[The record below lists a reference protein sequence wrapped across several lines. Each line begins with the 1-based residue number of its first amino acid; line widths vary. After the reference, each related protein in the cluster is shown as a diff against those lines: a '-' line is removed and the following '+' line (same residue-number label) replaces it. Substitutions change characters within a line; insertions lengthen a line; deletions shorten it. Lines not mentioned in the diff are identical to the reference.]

1 MPVLNFP
8 LNPFIGQRY
17 TLGTKTYVWNGTG
30 WAISELNPSTVSILT
45 ATQITITTSTNSTS
59 TTTGGLIVNG
69 GVGIGGDINAGGD
82 VTISGTIYSEHVQ
95 IAEATMDSTQSLV
108 TNTNATIIDQY
119 YVSQFRTAKYL
130 IQIDNGDSTSFEA
143 IEMLLMVTNT
153 GTVKAT
159 DYGLLQNNG
168 ELGTFASMVDDNG
181 GNPLL
186 KLYFTANAPTN
197 KTIKVLRTALT
208 S

>member
-1 MPVLNFP
+1 MPALNFP
-8 LNPFIGQRY
+8 INPNPGDTYAIGS
-17 TLGTKTYVWNGTG
+17 KTYIWNGTG
-30 WAISELNPSTVSILT
+30 WAISTTNSVLASIIT
-45 ATQITITTSTNSTS
+45 ATTIVVTTSTNSTS

-69 GVGIGGDINAGGD
+69 GVGVGGNLYIG
-82 VTISGTIYSEHVQ
+82 GTIYSEHVQ

-108 TNTNATIIDQY
+108 TNTNATLIDQY
-119 YVSQFRTAKYL
+119 YISQFRTAKYL
-130 IQIDNGDSTSFEA
+130 IQIDNGDSNSFEA

-159 DYGLLQNNG
+159 DYALLQNNG
-168 ELGTFASMVDDNG
+168 ELGAFASMVEDNG

-186 KLYFTANAPTN
+186 KLYFTANDPTN
-197 KTIKVLRTALT
+197 KTITVLRTALK

>member
-8 LNPFIGQRY
+8 PNPNIGDTY
-17 TLGTKTYVWNGTG
+17 TIGSRTYAWNGTA
-30 WAISELNPSTVSILT
+30 WAISTNNPSTVGVFT
-45 ATQITITTSTNSTS
+45 ATQTTITTSTNSTS
-59 TTTGGLIVNG
+59 TTSGALIVNG
-69 GVGIGGDINAGGD
+69 GVGIGGD
-82 VTISGTIYSEHVQ
+82 VTVGGTIYSEHIQ
-95 IAEATMDSTQSLV
+95 IADATMDSTRSLV

-119 YVSQFRTAKYL
+119 YLSQFRTAKYL

-186 KLYFTANAPTN
+186 KLYFTANDSTN

>member
-1 MPVLNFP
+1 MPALNFP
-8 LNPFIGQRY
+8 TNPYLGQTY
-17 TLGTKTYVWNGTG
+17 TLGTRTYIWNGTG
-30 WAISELNPSTVSILT
+30 WAISTSNPATVSILT
-45 ATQITITTSTNSTS
+45 ATQVTITTSTNSTS
-59 TTTGGLIVNG
+59 TTTGGLVVNG
-69 GVGIGGDINAGGD
+69 GAGVGGDLVVG
-82 VTISGTIYSEHVQ
+82 GTIYSEHVQ

-108 TNTNATIIDQY
+108 TTTNATIIDQY
-119 YVSQFRTAKYL
+119 YISQFRTAKYL
-130 IQIDNGDSTSFEA
+130 IQIDNGDSASFEA

-168 ELGTFASMVDDNG
+168 ELGTFASMVDNNG

>member
-1 MPVLNFP
+1 MALGFP
-8 LNPFIGQRY
+8 PNPNIGDKY
-17 TLGTKTYVWNGTG
+17 TLGNNVYVWNGAG
-30 WAISELNPSTVSILT
+30 WAITATNPSTINQLT
-45 ATQITITTSTNSTS
+45 ATNVVVTTSTNSTS
-59 TTTGGLIVNG
+59 TTTGGLVVSG
-69 GVGIGGDINAGGD
+69 GVGVGIDLVVG
-82 VTISGTIYSEHVQ
+82 GTIYSEHVQ

-108 TNTNATIIDQY
+108 TTTNATIIDQY
-119 YVSQFRTAKYL
+119 YISQFRTAKYL
-130 IQIDNGDSTSFEA
+130 IQIDNGDSASFEA

-168 ELGTFASMVDDNG
+168 ELGTFASMVDNNG

-186 KLYFTANAPTN
+186 KLYFTANAPTH